1 MFVLCSMVGYFFSP
15 RFPWKGK
22 ISGSSSPF
30 RFRRPRRLCQGC
42 ACMCCLPWFRPPC
55 FSWPWKSWFGPP
67 LLWPCCCRRFLCF
80 ISFSPAAFGVF
91 LNLKAPNL
99 TWKNET
105 VPIKQSMSMVV
116 SIFGSWGITAVLCV
130 SLFPPGGDFQ
140 PAGYAL
146 LVAALLLVL
155 SLLLLRWIKTRGAE
169 IFASL

>member
-1 MFVLCSMVGYFFSP
+1 MFVLCSMVD
-15 RFPWKGK
+15 
-22 ISGSSSPF
+22 ISSPSVSLEGKNIWIVQSLPVSPAQALMAKVRLHVLLTLVPAAVF
-30 RFRRPRRLCQGC
+30 FLVVEILVRPSAAMALL
-42 ACMCCLPWFRPPC
+42 LPAVSVLYIL
-55 FSWPWKSWFGPP
+55 FS
-67 LLWPCCCRRFLCF
+67 
-80 ISFSPAAFGVF
+80 AAFGVF

-116 SIFGSWGITAVLCV
+116 SIFGSWGITAALCV
-130 SLFPPGGDFQ
+130 LYFRLAGIFS

-155 SLLLLRWIKTRGAE
+155 SILLLRWIKTRGAE